1 MPARVSWRRAG
12 QKGDQVAERGSRERH
27 LGLSR
32 TNRIA
37 GLVVAAAIAGSASVA
52 WAATQRIERSAE
64 TITPGTDKGQ
74 EGYWVEYEEYTYED
88 ALSVFNDLAGS
99 LSDADRKAAEAELK
113 KLGKT
118 PTLAELKRLIEKYSV
133 GLLRDLYTSI
143 FGKAP
148 DASAL
153 NGLKKKIA
161 GGQLSL
167 AQVKTYLTE
176 LKGLIDLGGTPAY
189 GGGRT
194 LYVSSLDKVLGVT
207 TWGPAWRNKK
217 SWLGVTG
224 VKTTTTKYTR
234 YYNTASSMVEAG
246 RLARMIELLDM
257 GLVDPG
263 VTMSGGHYAMGRWQ
277 KYGPLDVSRAGLLE
291 RLKKVYQLGID
302 TSSPIA
308 LDLNHDGKI
317 GVTGKSTAAIR
328 KPGNDFVKDGSVLF
342 DLRGLGRQERIEWLS
357 TGGDGFLVLDVDGA
371 VTKAAAGGKAVDGYS
386 LFGNVRGYD
395 HGFEKLALQTAGIR
409 MASVD
414 PRLDKTQVAAV
425 LSRKAATGQDLAHL
439 KVWID
444 GNGDAKA
451 QSTELRT
458 LASLGIT
465 EVGLQPEFQ
474 TNAQGEMI
482 IVSYYVQ
489 NGKRYM
495 TEDVWFAVEP
505 AGKAR

>member
-1 MPARVSWRRAG
+1 M
-12 QKGDQVAERGSRERH
+12 
-27 LGLSR
+27 
-32 TNRIA
+32 
-37 GLVVAAAIAGSASVA
+37 GLVLAAAIAGTASVA
-52 WAATQRIERSAE
+52 AAATQRIERGAE
-64 TITPGTDKGQ
+64 TITPGTQNGE
-74 EGYWVEYEEYTYED
+74 EGYWVEFEEYTYEE
-88 ALSVFNDLAGS
+88 ALAVFNDLAAG
-99 LSDADRKAAEAELK
+99 LSDADRKAAEAEFKKLKSPTLDELK
-113 KLGKT
+113 K
-118 PTLAELKRLIEKYSV
+118 LIEKYSV
-133 GLLRDLYTSI
+133 GPLRDLYKSI
-143 FGKAP
+143 FGTTP
-148 DASAL
+148 DASSL
-153 NGLKKKIA
+153 NALKKKIA
-161 GGQLSL
+161 DGKLTL

-176 LKGLIDLGGTPAY
+176 LKGLIDLGATPAY

-207 TWGPAWRNKK
+207 SWGPAWRNKK
-217 SWLGVTG
+217 SWLGVTN
-224 VKTTTTKYTR
+224 VKTTTTSYRR
-234 YYNTASSMVEAG
+234 YYNTGSSMVEAS

-263 VTMSGGHYAMGRWQ
+263 VTWSGGHYALGRWQ
-277 KYGPLDVSRAGLLE
+277 KYGPLDVSRAVILD
-291 RLKKVYQLGID
+291 RLQRVYKLGID

-328 KPGNDFVKDGSVLF
+328 NPGNDFVKDGSVMF
-342 DLRGLGRQERIEWLS
+342 DLRGLGRKERIEWLNAQ
-357 TGGDGFLVLDVDGA
+357 GDGFLVLDVDGA
-371 VTKAAAGGKAVDGYS
+371 FTKAAAAGKDVDGHS

-395 HGFEKLALQTAGIR
+395 HGFEKLALHTAGIR

-414 PRLDKTQVAAV
+414 PRLDQKTVEAV
-425 LSRKAATGQDLAHL
+425 LSRKAATGNDLAPL

-444 GNGDAKA
+444 SNGDAKA
-451 QSTELRT
+451 QVGELRT

-489 NGKRYM
+489 DGKRYM